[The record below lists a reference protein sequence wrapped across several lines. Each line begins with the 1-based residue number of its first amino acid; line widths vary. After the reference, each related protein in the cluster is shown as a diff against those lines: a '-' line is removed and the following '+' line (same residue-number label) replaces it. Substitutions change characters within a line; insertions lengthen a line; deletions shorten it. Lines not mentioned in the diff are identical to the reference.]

1 VKTYICAVIGAALA
15 ASCIV
20 GARAD
25 VISATASG
33 LALRETAHVAA
44 PPGKVYAALIEP
56 FRWWSSEH
64 SFSGSAAN
72 MSLDAKAG
80 GCWCENLLHGGSVL
94 HMTVVYVDPGKTLRL
109 RGALGP
115 FQGMAVD
122 GAMTWTLEPANGGT
136 DVTMTYNLGGFVDG
150 GFQGMASGVD
160 GVLGEQI
167 ARLQT
172 FIEIGSLDAATTK
185 Q

>member
-1 VKTYICAVIGAALA
+1 
-15 ASCIV
+15 
-20 GARAD
+20 
-25 VISATASG
+25 
-33 LALRETAHVAA
+33 
-44 PPGKVYAALIEP
+44 
-56 FRWWSSEH
+56 
-64 SFSGSAAN
+64 
-72 MSLDAKAG
+72 
-80 GCWCENLLHGGSVL
+80 
-94 HMTVVYVDPGKTLRL
+94 
-109 RGALGP
+109 
-115 FQGMAVD
+115 
-122 GAMTWTLEPANGGT
+122 MTWTLEPANGGT